1 MRKSFLSIIV
11 LFCCYIFFISSLSL
25 ADYKPR
31 INEFSIE
38 ESPQTVE
45 IINTSSAS
53 ADISGWYIDDSSGST
68 YFTIP
73 EHTIIYSNSCQLF
86 SYDFNLNKSTS
97 DTVRLFDNTA
107 PPTTNSALLIDS
119 YNYKSNPGPNTS
131 FFRSPDGSDDWVS
144 GTSTLGQYNLTG
156 ENCIITPSLIP
167 SIAPTES
174 PTTPPPSIQP
184 PTITT
189 HPLSYDNVFIS
200 EVMVYP
206 PSNEYEWIELYNNN
220 DFTVDLSNWYID
232 DIENA
237 GSAPKQF
244 SVVILSKQYA
254 VINLSSSLFNNDKD
268 SVRLLD
274 SSKTQKDGFEYEDPM
289 QGNTL
294 GKESPDVDVYC
305 NQKPSKHSMNNS
317 CILSINPSPYIHISE
332 GAHSINLIVSSKP
345 SKSSP
350 LFYSSIP
357 TTNRIYPNTPSVLG
371 ASNKKMVIKQPS
383 TSLLNHL
390 SILSV
395 SYSFLTILSVL
406 VKIKNGC

>member
-1 MRKSFLSIIV
+1 
-11 LFCCYIFFISSLSL
+11 
-25 ADYKPR
+25 
-31 INEFSIE
+31 
-38 ESPQTVE
+38 
-45 IINTSSAS
+45 
-53 ADISGWYIDDSSGST
+53 
-68 YFTIP
+68 
-73 EHTIIYSNSCQLF
+73 
-86 SYDFNLNKSTS
+86 
-97 DTVRLFDNTA
+97 
-107 PPTTNSALLIDS
+107 
-119 YNYKSNPGPNTS
+119 
-131 FFRSPDGSDDWVS
+131 
-144 GTSTLGQYNLTG
+144 
-156 ENCIITPSLIP
+156 
-167 SIAPTES
+167 
-174 PTTPPPSIQP
+174 
-184 PTITT
+184 
-189 HPLSYDNVFIS
+189 
-200 EVMVYP
+200 
-206 PSNEYEWIELYNNN
+206 
-220 DFTVDLSNWYID
+220 
-232 DIENA
+232 
-237 GSAPKQF
+237 
-244 SVVILSKQYA
+244 
-254 VINLSSSLFNNDKD
+254 
-268 SVRLLD
+268 
-274 SSKTQKDGFEYEDPM
+274 M